1 MYTFPDIV
9 VVHGQVR
16 IGMICLRGGGGYH
29 VTDDTNST
37 LRLKLKKTYILL
49 QMLKEIDL
57 DSKLI

>member
-29 VTDDTNST
+29 VTDDTNSI
-37 LRLKLKKTYILL
+37 KTTTEENIYSTSNV
-49 QMLKEIDL
+49 ERNR
-57 DSKLI
+57 S